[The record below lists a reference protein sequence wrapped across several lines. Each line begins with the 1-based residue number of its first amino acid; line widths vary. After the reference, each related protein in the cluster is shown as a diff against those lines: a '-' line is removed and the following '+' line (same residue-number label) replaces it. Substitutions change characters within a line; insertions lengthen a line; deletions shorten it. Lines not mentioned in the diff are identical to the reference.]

1 MSSLERSLAFFR
13 PHHDELRKRLVRC
26 FIAVILC
33 SGVAYF
39 FAEEIA
45 QFFIRPLFEASPMV
59 YQMVYTNLPEAFI
72 AYIKLAVM
80 IGLITSF
87 PFLLHQSWC
96 FIAPGLHDN
105 EKRLVTTVVF
115 WSTLLF
121 IGGAAFALF
130 SVLPR
135 LLVYFMSYA
144 HPGLEPL
151 PKLGLYLTFVA
162 RLIVAFGLAFQIP
175 FLMVMTGKA
184 GIVKPAYFRKKRL
197 YFYAAIVVVAF
208 LLSAGDLMATVL
220 LCFPLFGLYEAGV
233 LLTAL
238 FGKKK
243 PAADPDSAENEVN
256 RENTD
261 E

>member
-26 FIAVILC
+26 FVAVILC
-33 SGVAYF
+33 SVVAYF
-39 FAEEIA
+39 FAEQIA

-59 YQMVYTNLPEAFI
+59 YRMVYTNLPEAFI
-72 AYIKLAVM
+72 AYIKLAVLV
-80 IGLITSF
+80 GLTTSF

-96 FIAPGLHDN
+96 FIAPGLHDT
-105 EKRLVTTVVF
+105 EKKLVGTVVF
-115 WSTLLF
+115 WSSLLF
-121 IGGAAFALF
+121 LGGAAFALF

-162 RLIVAFGLAFQIP
+162 RLVIAFGLAFQIP

-184 GIVKPAYFRKKRL
+184 GIVKAGYFRKKRL

-208 LLSAGDLMATVL
+208 LLSAGDFMATAL
-220 LCFPLFGLYEAGV
+220 LCFPLFGLYEAGI

-238 FGKKK
+238 FGKKR
-243 PAADPDSAENEVN
+243 PAADAESTSDDADQKDS
-256 RENTD
+256 D
-261 E
+261 